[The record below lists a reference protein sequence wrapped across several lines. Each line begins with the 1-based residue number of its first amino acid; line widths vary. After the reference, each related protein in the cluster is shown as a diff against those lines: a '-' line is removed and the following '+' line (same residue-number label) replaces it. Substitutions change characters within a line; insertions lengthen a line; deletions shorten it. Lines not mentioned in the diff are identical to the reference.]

1 MTGPISACLTGS
13 SRPGLLARTLTGAV
27 LLAWLAIFA
36 MPSASAEEPARPVV
50 LQQAGAGNVAPSNPG
65 QASPAG
71 GPPAVSQ
78 PSAIAADDVGILF
91 LRSDGGDPKEL
102 RADARNTVIFIARRN
117 GEGHAYRDGS
127 EIDIDPAVKEAAGQ
141 IAAAQFATPAGAA
154 LAVTG
159 LPSMAQHA
167 LNRFN
172 GGGMMPRVL
181 FAHLT
186 SRADTARVSEQR
198 AARILAM
205 ETSASAERNLVALV
219 KMAMQMFGLKSDACD
234 NSLDSRCDEP
244 GVREAFAAIK
254 REEAQ
259 QHAQA
264 RF

>member
-13 SRPGLLARTLTGAV
+13 SWPGLLARTLTCAV
-27 LLAWLAIFA
+27 LLAWLAVFA
-36 MPSASAEEPARPVV
+36 MPAASAEESARPAA
-50 LQQAGAGNVAPSNPG
+50 LQQAGDGNVAPSNPG

-71 GPPAVSQ
+71 GAPAVSP

-127 EIDIDPAVKEAAGQ
+127 EIGIDPAVKEAAGQ
-141 IAAAQFATPAGAA
+141 IAAAQFAMPAGTA

-159 LPSMAQHA
+159 LPAMAQHA

-172 GGGMMPRVL
+172 GGMIPRVL

-198 AARILAM
+198 AAKILAM
-205 ETSASAERNLVALV
+205 ETSANAERNIVALV

>member
-1 MTGPISACLTGS
+1 
-13 SRPGLLARTLTGAV
+13 V
-27 LLAWLAIFA
+27 
-36 MPSASAEEPARPVV
+36 
-50 LQQAGAGNVAPSNPG
+50 
-65 QASPAG
+65 
-71 GPPAVSQ
+71 
-78 PSAIAADDVGILF
+78 F

-127 EIDIDPAVKEAAGQ
+127 EIGIDPAVKEATGQ
-141 IAAAQFATPAGAA
+141 IAAAQFAMPAGDA
-154 LAVTG
+154 LAVTA
-159 LPSMAQHA
+159 LPSMAKHA

-186 SRADTARVSEQR
+186 SRADTARVSDQR
-198 AARILAM
+198 AAKILAM
-205 ETSASAERNLVALV
+205 ETSANAERNIVALV

-244 GVREAFAAIK
+244 GVREAFATIK